1 MSSAQSVVLLGASG
15 LLGGALART
24 LGERVAVRTHLAH
37 SLPGG
42 VRFDAR
48 SSSVAELLQGL
59 GARPQAAAVLLGITN
74 IDACAKDPE
83 GTAAVNVQGVTRVI
97 RELSALG
104 ILPVFTSS
112 DAVFEGTR
120 AWSTEDDEARPI
132 LTYGRQK
139 LEVER
144 FMASLDGPWLA
155 VRLPK
160 LLEPVLDG
168 WLRDLAR
175 PEVIDCATDQFFTP
189 AAADDAARA
198 IVALL
203 DKGVRGLRHV
213 AGAERLSR
221 RDLLQ
226 AVVEEYRKFSE
237 PRASIRECSL
247 RDLKQVVEPR
257 PLDTSMRSAR
267 AVPPLQAASAVA
279 RAYVR
284 KHFARA

>member
-1 MSSAQSVVLLGASG
+1 MSSARSVLLLGASG

-24 LGERVAVRTHLAH
+24 LGARVAARTHLERA
-37 SLPGG
+37 LPGG

-48 SSSVAELLQGL
+48 SSSVAGLLQRL
-59 GARPQAAAVLLGITN
+59 GARPQAAVVLLGITN
-74 IDACAKDPE
+74 IDACAKDPV

-112 DAVFEGTR
+112 DAVFDGTR
-120 AWSTEDDEARPI
+120 AWSTEEDEARPI

-144 FMASLDGPWLA
+144 SMASLQRPWLT

-168 WLRDLAR
+168 WIRDLAQDK
-175 PEVIDCATDQFFTP
+175 VIDCATDQFFTP
-189 AAADDAARA
+189 VAADDAARA
-198 IVALL
+198 IVALI
-203 DKGVRGLRHV
+203 DRGVRGLRHV
-213 AGAERLSR
+213 AGPERLSR
-221 RDLLQ
+221 RQLLR

-237 PRASIRECSL
+237 PKASIRECSL
-247 RDLKQVVEPR
+247 RDIQLREPR

-267 AVPPLQAASAVA
+267 AIEPLQAASAA
-279 RAYVR
+279 AQAYVR
-284 KHFARA
+284 KNFSRA

>member
-24 LGERVAVRTHLAH
+24 LGERVAVRTHLA
-37 SLPGG
+37 SALPGG

-48 SSSVAELLQGL
+48 SSSVAQLLKGL
-59 GARPQAAAVLLGITN
+59 GARPQAAVVLLGVTN
-74 IDACAKDPE
+74 IDACAKDPK

-97 RELSALG
+97 RELSTLE

-112 DAVFEGTR
+112 DAVFDGTR
-120 AWSTEDDEARPI
+120 ASSSEEDEARPI

-139 LEVER
+139 LDVER
-144 FMASLDGPWLA
+144 FMASLEGPWLA

-168 WLRDLAR
+168 WIRDLAQDK
-175 PEVIDCATDQFFTP
+175 VIECATDQFFTP
-189 AAADDAARA
+189 AAADDAAHA

-203 DKGVRGLRHV
+203 DKGVRGLRHI
-213 AGAERLSR
+213 AGPERLSR
-221 RDLLQ
+221 RELLR

-237 PRASIRECSL
+237 PRASIRECLL
-247 RDLKQVVEPR
+247 RDIKLAEPR
-257 PLDTSMRSAR
+257 PLDTSMRS
-267 AVPPLQAASAVA
+267 VHKLPPLQAASAVA

>member
-24 LGERVAVRTHLAH
+24 LGERVALRTHLAH
-37 SLPGG
+37 ALPGG

-48 SSSVAELLQGL
+48 SSSVAELLKGPA
-59 GARPQAAAVLLGITN
+59 ARPHAAVVMLGITN

-83 GTAAVNVQGVTRVI
+83 GTAAVNVQGLKRVI
-97 RELSALG
+97 RELSALD

-112 DAVFEGTR
+112 DAVFDGTR
-120 AWSTEDDEARPI
+120 AWSSEEDEARPI

-139 LEVER
+139 REVER
-144 FMASLDGPWLA
+144 FMASLESPWLA

-168 WLRDLAR
+168 WIRDLAQDK
-175 PEVIDCATDQFFTP
+175 VIECATDQFFTP
-189 AAADDAARA
+189 AAADDAAHA
-198 IVALL
+198 VVALL
-203 DKGVRGLRHV
+203 DEGVRGLRHI
-213 AGAERLSR
+213 AGPERLSR
-221 RDLLQ
+221 RELLR

-247 RDLKQVVEPR
+247 RDIKLAEPR
-257 PLDTSMRSAR
+257 PLDTSMRS
-267 AVPPLQAASAVA
+267 VHQLPPLQAASAVA
-279 RAYVR
+279 RAHVR

>member
-1 MSSAQSVVLLGASG
+1 MSSARSVLLLGASG
-15 LLGGALART
+15 LLGSALART
-24 LGERVAVRTHLAH
+24 LGERVAARTYLAH
-37 SLPGG
+37 VLPDS

-48 SSSVAELLQGL
+48 NSSVADLLKGL
-59 GARPQAAAVLLGITN
+59 GARPQAAVVLLGITN
-74 IDACAKDPE
+74 IDACAKDPV

-112 DAVFEGTR
+112 DAVFDGTH
-120 AWSTEDDEARPI
+120 AWSTEEDEARPI

-144 FMASLDGPWLA
+144 FMARLESPWLA

-168 WLRDLAR
+168 WIGDLAQDK
-175 PEVIDCATDQFFTP
+175 VISCAVDQFFTP

-198 IVALL
+198 IVALI
-203 DKGVRGLRHV
+203 DRGAHGLVHV
-213 AGAERLSR
+213 AGPERLSR
-221 RDLLQ
+221 RELLH
-226 AVVEEYRKFSE
+226 AVVEEYRKVSE
-237 PRASIRECSL
+237 PKASIRECSL
-247 RDLKQVVEPR
+247 RDIKLAEPR

-267 AVPPLQAASAVA
+267 GVPPLRAASAVA
-279 RAYVR
+279 REHVR
-284 KHFARA
+284 RQLTRA